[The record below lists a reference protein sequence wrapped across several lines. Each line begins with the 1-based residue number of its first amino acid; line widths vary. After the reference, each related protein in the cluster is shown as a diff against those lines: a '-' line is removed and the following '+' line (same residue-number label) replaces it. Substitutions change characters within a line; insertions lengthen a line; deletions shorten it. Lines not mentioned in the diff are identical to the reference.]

1 MNHYGICKTEY
12 TNTLTKIIVP
22 FIYEGFLSIYS
33 DAKKIVKKGE
43 ENKLLKIFQQMIRNI
58 PKWKDEL
65 VEAEANRI
73 FITSKRKWLHNLLK
87 AVIKANMILL
97 SNSSNTITNS
107 TNIEEYLNIPFDHFI
122 HRCYIESAKEI
133 YNSPFLFYHKISS
146 IEIKRN
152 QRDAKALI
160 RTAIEEAV
168 RKMLP
173 YDYILENYLKD
184 EKPEDVDFDN
194 AVSEHDKNN
203 VERLINNNI
212 NNVPVNNFQTQSV
225 DKIISY
231 ENTTRSIG
239 ELAKLVIPVVQQAGN
254 VKEDSATSNLIND
267 VKNKYLENV
276 RNDVHDTPAKSR
288 SKTPEYRS
296 PVKSRSRTPEHRTPE
311 HRTPEHRTPVEPH
324 NNDDHREKQKSIDD
338 GNYEA
343 VFSNSKR
350 QSAHSRSDNS
360 KSINKSIDYKSIDNK
375 TAATSKSNK
384 SDKKDANTDNKKNE
398 YFEKYYSIG

>member
-1 MNHYGICKTEY
+1 VLYIYTNMNHYGICKTEY

-73 FITSKRKWLHNLLK
+73 FITSKCKWLHNLLK

-97 SNSSNTITNS
+97 SNSSNVITNS
-107 TNIEEYLNIPFDHFI
+107 TNIEEYLNVPFYHFI

-133 YNSPFLFYHKISS
+133 YNSPYLFYHKISS

-194 AVSEHDKNN
+194 VVSEHDKNN
-203 VERLINNNI
+203 LEHLINNDLNNVKI
-212 NNVPVNNFQTQSV
+212 NNLQTQSV

-239 ELAKLVIPVVQQAGN
+239 ELANQVDSIVQQAGS
-254 VKEDSATSNLIND
+254 VKENSATSNLIND
-267 VKNKYLENV
+267 VKNKYLENAK
-276 RNDVHDTPAKSR
+276 NDTHDTPAKSHN
-288 SKTPEYRS
+288 STPNRRS
-296 PVKSRSRTPEHRTPE
+296 PAKSHNSTPEHRSPAKS
-311 HRTPEHRTPVEPH
+311 H
-324 NNDDHREKQKSIDD
+324 NNNNHREKHKLIDD

-375 TAATSKSNK
+375 TAPTSKSK
-384 SDKKDANTDNKKNE
+384 ESDKKDVNTDNKKNE